1 MRLIDADALLAH
13 MKQTPRYFTVKAD
26 IEDAPTVETVEMTR
40 CSGCEHSYEDLSGFA
55 CSYGPFVDLTVPK
68 DFYCKNW
75 ARKTPRKPLAD
86 WTLGELK
93 AFCEVNAGMS
103 VCLSKRCPFS
113 KVCDKLERERGGLV
127 PGDWELEAKG
137 DG

>member
-26 IEDAPTVETVEMTR
+26 IEDAPTVEAAR
-40 CSGCEHSYEDLSGFA
+40 CRDCEHSYEDLDGYV
-55 CSYGPFVDLTVPK
+55 CSYGSFVDLAVPE
-68 DFYCKNW
+68 DFYCKNS
-75 ARKTPRKPLAD
+75 ARKNPRKPLAG

-93 AFCEVNAGMS
+93 AFCEESAGMS

-113 KVCDKLERERGGLV
+113 KMCDKMEWEKGGLV
-127 PGDWELEAKG
+127 PGDWELEVK
-137 DG
+137 DGG